1 MATSTR
7 YTNSPRMAATRARQG
22 RFGRHVLWVLLV
34 SLALA
39 ALALFGS
46 WAWHS
51 DELASTEANSG
62 NARDDAQIFA
72 AGDPVALQTRPTPG
86 PGAPPG
92 PASQ

>member
-39 ALALFGS
+39 VLALFGS
-46 WAWHS
+46 WAWQS
-51 DELASTEANSG
+51 DELASTEPN
-62 NARDDAQIFA
+62 NWRARDNAQGLA
-72 AGDPVALQTRPTPG
+72 ARDPVAVPNRPTPG
-86 PGAPPG
+86 PAAPAG